1 MNNIFILIG
10 PTASGKSNLAMKL
23 MRKFPFEIIN
33 ADLYSTYKGLNI
45 GTAKPLKE
53 ELNKY
58 KHHLINILEP
68 TMDYNVSQYC
78 KDANKCINEIL
89 SSNKIPLITGGSMM
103 YVYQLLNGL
112 SHEYNVSDTDL
123 KLIKFI
129 QNQYTNEQIVKAI
142 SGFNPAL
149 INKININD
157 SYRIEKLLERLIS
170 NKNKKNNF
178 KGLYEEKNLKIH
190 IIFITI
196 DNRETLRES
205 IKKRTSDML
214 HDGLIEEVKN
224 LLTKFDLNNE
234 SQCMKAIGYKETLE
248 FLNKD
253 ISLDVLN
260 SSITVATQQ
269 LAKRQVTWMNK
280 FKIDYQFSYPENNYH
295 SLFDY
300 IKKILN

>member
-23 MRKFPFEIIN
+23 MSKFPFEIIN

-170 NKNKKNNF
+170 NKNNKHNF
-178 KGLYEEKNLKIH
+178 KGLYKEKNLKIH

-196 DNRETLRES
+196 DDREFLRES
-205 IKKRTSDML
+205 IKKRTSGML
-214 HDGLIEEVKN
+214 NDGLIEEVKN
-224 LLTKFDLNNE
+224 LLSKFNLNNKT
-234 SQCMKAIGYKETLE
+234 QCMKAIGYKETLQ

-253 ISLDVLN
+253 ISLDDAKFVNN
-260 SSITVATQQ
+260 SSNSA
-269 LAKRQVTWMNK
+269 AR
-280 FKIDYQFSYPENNYH
+280 
-295 SLFDY
+295 
-300 IKKILN
+300 

>member
-23 MRKFPFEIIN
+23 ISKFPFEIIN
-33 ADLYSTYKGLNI
+33 ADLYSAYKGLNI

-53 ELNKY
+53 ELKKY

-68 TMDYNVSQYC
+68 TMNYNVSQYC
-78 KDANKCINEIL
+78 KDANRCVNEIL
-89 SSNKIPLITGGSMM
+89 SLNKIPLITGGTMM
-103 YVYQLLNGL
+103 YVYQLLNGF
-112 SHEYNVSDTDL
+112 SYDYNVSDTDL

-129 QNQYTNEQIVKAI
+129 QNQYTNQQIVEAI
-142 SGFNPAL
+142 SNFDPTL
-149 INKININD
+149 TNKININD

-234 SQCMKAIGYKETLE
+234 SQCMKAIGYKETLQ
-248 FLNKD
+248 FLNKE
-253 ISLDVLN
+253 ISLEMLN
-260 SSITVATQQ
+260 SSITIATQQ
-269 LAKRQVTWMNK
+269 LAKRQITWMNK
-280 FKIDYQFSYPENNYH
+280 FNIDYRFSYPENNYH

>member
-68 TMDYNVSQYC
+68 TMNYNVSQYC
-78 KDANKCINEIL
+78 KDAKKCVNEIL
-89 SSNKIPLITGGSMM
+89 SLNKIPLITGGTMM

-123 KLIKFI
+123 KLIKLI
-129 QNQYTNEQIVKAI
+129 QNQYTNQQIVEAI
-142 SGFNPAL
+142 SNFDPTL
-149 INKININD
+149 TNKININD

-178 KGLYEEKNLKIH
+178 KGLYEEKNLKVH

-196 DNRETLRES
+196 GNREILRES

-214 HDGLIEEVKN
+214 HDGLVEEVKN
-224 LLTKFDLNNE
+224 LLRKFNL
-234 SQCMKAIGYKETLE
+234 SKKTQCMKAIGYKETLQ
-248 FLNKD
+248 FLNKE
-253 ISLDVLN
+253 ISLEMLN
-260 SSITVATQQ
+260 SSITIATQQ
-269 LAKRQVTWMNK
+269 LAKRQLTWMNK
-280 FKIDYQFSYPENNYH
+280 FKIDYRFPYPENNYH

>member
-1 MNNIFILIG
+1 MNNIFILMG

-23 MRKFPFEIIN
+23 ISKFPFEIVN
-33 ADLYSTYKGLNI
+33 ADLYSAYKGLNI
-45 GTAKPLKE
+45 GTAKPSEE
-53 ELNKY
+53 ELNEY

-68 TMDYNVSQYC
+68 TMQYNVAQYC
-78 KDANKCINEIL
+78 KDAKKCINEIL
-89 SSNKIPLITGGSMM
+89 SSNKIPLITGGTMM

-112 SHEYNVSDTDL
+112 SHEYNVLDTDS

-129 QNQYTNEQIVKAI
+129 QNQYTNEQILKAI
-142 SGFNPAL
+142 SNFTPAL
-149 INKININD
+149 TGKIDIND

-170 NKNKKNNF
+170 NDNKKNNF

-196 DNRETLRES
+196 DDREFLRES

-214 HDGLIEEVKN
+214 HDGLVEEVKN
-224 LLTKFDLNNE
+224 LLNKFNLNNKA
-234 SQCMKAIGYKETLE
+234 QCMKAIGYKETIQ

-253 ISLDVLN
+253 ISFEMLN
-260 SSITVATQQ
+260 SSITIATQQ

-280 FKIDYQFSYPENNYH
+280 FKIDYRYSYPENNYH
-295 SLFDY
+295 NLFDY

>member
-23 MRKFPFEIIN
+23 ISKFPFEIIN
-33 ADLYSTYKGLNI
+33 ADLYSAYKGLNI

-53 ELNKY
+53 ELKKY

-68 TMDYNVSQYC
+68 TMNYNVSQYC
-78 KDANKCINEIL
+78 KDANKCVNEIL
-89 SSNKIPLITGGSMM
+89 SLNKTPLITGGTMM
-103 YVYQLLNGL
+103 YVYQLLNGF
-112 SHEYNVSDTDL
+112 SYDYNVSDTDL

-129 QNQYTNEQIVKAI
+129 QNQYTNQQIVEAI
-142 SGFNPAL
+142 SNFDPTL
-149 INKININD
+149 TNKININD

-234 SQCMKAIGYKETLE
+234 SQCMKAIGYKETLQ
-248 FLNKD
+248 FLNKE
-253 ISLDVLN
+253 ISLEMLN
-260 SSITVATQQ
+260 SSITIATQQ
-269 LAKRQVTWMNK
+269 LAKRQITWMNK
-280 FKIDYQFSYPENNYH
+280 FNIDYRFSYPENNYH

>member
-23 MRKFPFEIIN
+23 ISKFPFEIIN
-33 ADLYSTYKGLNI
+33 ADLYSAYKGLNI

-53 ELNKY
+53 ELKKY

-68 TMDYNVSQYC
+68 TMNYNVSQYC
-78 KDANKCINEIL
+78 KDAKKCVNEIL
-89 SSNKIPLITGGSMM
+89 SLNKIPLITGGTMM

-129 QNQYTNEQIVKAI
+129 QNQYTNQQIVEAI
-142 SGFNPAL
+142 SNFDPTL
-149 INKININD
+149 TNKININD

-234 SQCMKAIGYKETLE
+234 SQCMKAIGYKETLQ
-248 FLNKD
+248 FLNKE
-253 ISLDVLN
+253 ISLEMLN
-260 SSITVATQQ
+260 SSITIATQQ
-269 LAKRQVTWMNK
+269 LAKRQITWMNK
-280 FKIDYQFSYPENNYH
+280 FNIDYRFSYPENNYH

>member
-23 MRKFPFEIIN
+23 MSKFPFEIIN

-170 NKNKKNNF
+170 NKNNKHNF
-178 KGLYEEKNLKIH
+178 KGLYKEKNLKIH

-196 DNRETLRES
+196 DNREFLRES
-205 IKKRTSDML
+205 IKKRTSGML
-214 HDGLIEEVKN
+214 NDGLIEEVKN
-224 LLTKFDLNNE
+224 LLSKFNLNNKT
-234 SQCMKAIGYKETLE
+234 QCMKAIGYKETLE

>member
-10 PTASGKSNLAMKL
+10 PTASGKSDLAMKL
-23 MRKFPFEIIN
+23 MSKFPFEVIN

-45 GTAKPLKE
+45 GTAKPTKE

-68 TMDYNVSQYC
+68 ATDYNVSQYC
-78 KDANKCINEIL
+78 KDANECINEIL
-89 SSNKIPLITGGSMM
+89 SLNKIPLIVGGTMM
-103 YVYQLLNGL
+103 YIYQLLNGL
-112 SHEYNVSDTDL
+112 SHEYDLSDTDS
-123 KLIKFI
+123 KLIQYI

-142 SGFNPAL
+142 SSFNPDL
-149 INKININD
+149 TNKININD

-178 KGLYEEKNLKIH
+178 KGLYKEKNLKIH

-196 DNRETLRES
+196 DDRELLREN
-205 IKKRTSDML
+205 IKKRTSNML
-214 HDGLIEEVKN
+214 HDGLIDEVKN
-224 LLTKFDLNNE
+224 LLCKFNLNNKT
-234 SQCMKAIGYKETLE
+234 QCMKAIGYKETLQ

-253 ISLDVLN
+253 ISLEELH
-260 SSITVATQQ
+260 SSITIATQQ

-280 FKIDYQFSYPENNYH
+280 FKIDYRFSYPENNYH

>member
-1 MNNIFILIG
+1 MNNIFILMG
-10 PTASGKSNLAMKL
+10 PTASGKSDLAMKL
-23 MRKFPFEIIN
+23 MSKFPFEIIN

-45 GTAKPLKE
+45 GTTKPLKE

-58 KHHLINILEP
+58 KHHLIDILEP
-68 TMDYNVSQYC
+68 TMNYNVSQYC

-89 SSNKIPLITGGSMM
+89 SLNKIPLITGGTMM

-112 SHEYNVSDTDL
+112 SHEYDVSNTDS

-129 QNQYTNEQIVKAI
+129 QDQYTNEQIVKAI
-142 SGFNPAL
+142 SSLNPAL
-149 INKININD
+149 IDKININD

-170 NKNKKNNF
+170 NRNEKNNF

-196 DNRETLRES
+196 DDREFLRES
-205 IKKRTSDML
+205 IKQRTSDML
-214 HDGLIEEVKN
+214 RDGLVEEVKN
-224 LLTKFDLNNE
+224 LLSKFNLNNKT
-234 SQCMKAIGYKETLE
+234 QCMKAIGYKETIQ

-253 ISLDVLN
+253 ISLEMLN
-260 SSITVATQQ
+260 SSITIATQQ

-280 FKIDYQFSYPENNYH
+280 FKIDYRFSYPENNYH

>member
-68 TMDYNVSQYC
+68 TMNYNVSQYC
-78 KDANKCINEIL
+78 KDANRCVNEIL
-89 SSNKIPLITGGSMM
+89 SLNKTPLITGGTMM
-103 YVYQLLNGL
+103 YVYQLLNGF
-112 SHEYNVSDTDL
+112 SYDYNVSDTDL

-129 QNQYTNEQIVKAI
+129 QNQYTNQQIVEAI
-142 SGFNPAL
+142 SNFDPTL
-149 INKININD
+149 TNKININD

-234 SQCMKAIGYKETLE
+234 SQCMKAIGYKETLQ
-248 FLNKD
+248 FLNKE
-253 ISLDVLN
+253 ISLEMLN
-260 SSITVATQQ
+260 SSITIATQQ
-269 LAKRQVTWMNK
+269 LAKRQITWMNK
-280 FKIDYQFSYPENNYH
+280 FNIDYRFSYPENNYH

>member
-23 MRKFPFEIIN
+23 ISKFPFEIIN
-33 ADLYSTYKGLNI
+33 ADLYSAYKGLNI

-53 ELNKY
+53 ELKKY

-68 TMDYNVSQYC
+68 TMNYNVSQYC
-78 KDANKCINEIL
+78 KDANRCVNEIL
-89 SSNKIPLITGGSMM
+89 SLNKTPLITGGTMM
-103 YVYQLLNGL
+103 YVYQLLNGF
-112 SHEYNVSDTDL
+112 SYDYNVSDTDL

-129 QNQYTNEQIVKAI
+129 QNQYTNQQIVEAI
-142 SGFNPAL
+142 SNFDPTL
-149 INKININD
+149 TNKININD

-234 SQCMKAIGYKETLE
+234 SQCMKAIGYKETLQ
-248 FLNKD
+248 FLNKE
-253 ISLDVLN
+253 ISLEMLN
-260 SSITVATQQ
+260 SSIIIATQQ
-269 LAKRQVTWMNK
+269 LAKRQITWMNK
-280 FKIDYQFSYPENNYH
+280 FNIDYRFSYPENNYH

>member
-23 MRKFPFEIIN
+23 MSKFPFEIIN
-33 ADLYSTYKGLNI
+33 ADLYSAYKGLNI

-78 KDANKCINEIL
+78 KDANKCVNEIL
-89 SSNKIPLITGGSMM
+89 SINKIPLITGGTMM

-112 SHEYNVSDTDL
+112 SYDYNVSDTDL
-123 KLIKFI
+123 KLIKLI
-129 QNQYTNEQIVKAI
+129 QNQYTNQQIVEAI
-142 SGFNPAL
+142 SNFDPSL
-149 INKININD
+149 TNKININD
-157 SYRIEKLLERLIS
+157 SYRIEKLLERLVS

-178 KGLYEEKNLKIH
+178 KGLYEEKNIKIH

-196 DNRETLRES
+196 DNREILRES

-224 LLTKFDLNNE
+224 LLIKFDLNNE
-234 SQCMKAIGYKETLE
+234 SQCMKAIGYKETLQ
-248 FLNKD
+248 FLNKE
-253 ISLDVLN
+253 ISLEMLN
-260 SSITVATQQ
+260 SSITIATQQ
-269 LAKRQVTWMNK
+269 LAKRQITWMNK
-280 FKIDYQFSYPENNYH
+280 FNIDYRFSYPENNYH

-300 IKKILN
+300 IKKVLN

>member
-23 MRKFPFEIIN
+23 MSKFPFEIIN

-68 TMDYNVSQYC
+68 TMNYNVSQYC
-78 KDANKCINEIL
+78 KDAKKCVNEIL
-89 SSNKIPLITGGSMM
+89 SLNKIPLITGGTMM
-103 YVYQLLNGL
+103 YVYQLLNGF
-112 SHEYNVSDTDL
+112 SYDYNVSDTDL

-129 QNQYTNEQIVKAI
+129 QNQYTNQQIVEAI
-142 SGFNPAL
+142 SNFDPTL
-149 INKININD
+149 TNKININD

-234 SQCMKAIGYKETLE
+234 SQCMKAIGYKETLQ
-248 FLNKD
+248 FLNKE
-253 ISLDVLN
+253 ISLEMLN
-260 SSITVATQQ
+260 SSITIATQQ
-269 LAKRQVTWMNK
+269 LAKRQITWMNK
-280 FKIDYQFSYPENNYH
+280 FNIDYRFSYPENNYH

>member
-1 MNNIFILIG
+1 MNNVFILMG
-10 PTASGKSNLAMKL
+10 PTASGKSHLAMKL
-23 MRKFPFEIIN
+23 MSKLPFEIVN

-53 ELNKY
+53 ELIKY

-157 SYRIEKLLERLIS
+157 SYRIEKLLERLIA
-170 NKNKKNNF
+170 NKNNKHNF
-178 KGLYEEKNLKIH
+178 KGLYKEKNLKIH

-196 DNRETLRES
+196 DDREFLRES
-205 IKKRTSDML
+205 IKKRTSGML
-214 HDGLIEEVKN
+214 NDGLIEEVKN
-224 LLTKFDLNNE
+224 LLSKFNLNNKT
-234 SQCMKAIGYKETLE
+234 QCMKAIGYKETLE

>member
-23 MRKFPFEIIN
+23 MSKFPFEIIN

-89 SSNKIPLITGGSMM
+89 SLNKIPLITGGTMM

-112 SHEYNVSDTDL
+112 SHEYDVTDTDL

-129 QNQYTNEQIVKAI
+129 I
-142 SGFNPAL
+142 
-149 INKININD
+149 
-157 SYRIEKLLERLIS
+157 
-170 NKNKKNNF
+170 
-178 KGLYEEKNLKIH
+178 LKI
-190 IIFITI
+190 
-196 DNRETLRES
+196 
-205 IKKRTSDML
+205 
-214 HDGLIEEVKN
+214 
-224 LLTKFDLNNE
+224 
-234 SQCMKAIGYKETLE
+234 Q
-248 FLNKD
+248 
-253 ISLDVLN
+253 IS
-260 SSITVATQQ
+260 
-269 LAKRQVTWMNK
+269 
-280 FKIDYQFSYPENNYH
+280 
-295 SLFDY
+295 
-300 IKKILN
+300 

>member
-23 MRKFPFEIIN
+23 MSKFPFEIIN
-33 ADLYSTYKGLNI
+33 ADLYSAYKGLNI

-78 KDANKCINEIL
+78 KDANKCVNEIL
-89 SSNKIPLITGGSMM
+89 SINKIPLITGGTMM

-112 SHEYNVSDTDL
+112 SYEYNVSDTDL
-123 KLIKFI
+123 KLIKLI
-129 QNQYTNEQIVKAI
+129 QNQYTNQQIVEAI
-142 SGFNPAL
+142 SNFDPSL
-149 INKININD
+149 TNKININD
-157 SYRIEKLLERLIS
+157 SYRIEKLLERLVS

-178 KGLYEEKNLKIH
+178 KGLYEEKNIKIH

-196 DNRETLRES
+196 DNREILRES

-224 LLTKFDLNNE
+224 LLIKFDLNNE
-234 SQCMKAIGYKETLE
+234 SQCMKAIGYKETLQ
-248 FLNKD
+248 FLNKE
-253 ISLDVLN
+253 ISLEMLN
-260 SSITVATQQ
+260 SSITIATQQ
-269 LAKRQVTWMNK
+269 LAKRQITWMNK
-280 FKIDYQFSYPENNYH
+280 FNIDYRFSYPENNYH

-300 IKKILN
+300 IKKVLN

>member
-68 TMDYNVSQYC
+68 TMNYNVSQYC
-78 KDANKCINEIL
+78 KDANRCVNEIL
-89 SSNKIPLITGGSMM
+89 SLNKTPLITGGTMM
-103 YVYQLLNGL
+103 YVYQLLNGF
-112 SHEYNVSDTDL
+112 SYDYNVSDTDL

-129 QNQYTNEQIVKAI
+129 QNQYTNQQIVEAI
-142 SGFNPAL
+142 SNFDPTL
-149 INKININD
+149 TNKININD

-234 SQCMKAIGYKETLE
+234 SQCMKAIGYKETLQ
-248 FLNKD
+248 FLNKE
-253 ISLDVLN
+253 ISLEMLN
-260 SSITVATQQ
+260 SSIIIATQQ
-269 LAKRQVTWMNK
+269 LAKRQITWMNK
-280 FKIDYQFSYPENNYH
+280 FNIDYRFSYPENNYH

>member
-23 MRKFPFEIIN
+23 MSKFPFEIIN
-33 ADLYSTYKGLNI
+33 ADLYSSYKGLNI

-170 NKNKKNNF
+170 NKNNKHKF
-178 KGLYEEKNLKIH
+178 KGLYKEKNLKIY

-196 DNRETLRES
+196 DDREFLRES
-205 IKKRTSDML
+205 IKKRTSGML
-214 HDGLIEEVKN
+214 NDGLIEEVKN
-224 LLTKFDLNNE
+224 LLSKFNLNNKT
-234 SQCMKAIGYKETLE
+234 QCMKAIGYKETLE

>member
-1 MNNIFILIG
+1 MNNVFILMG
-10 PTASGKSNLAMKL
+10 PTASGKSNLAMRLMSKL
-23 MRKFPFEIIN
+23 PFEIVN

-53 ELNKY
+53 ELKKY

-78 KDANKCINEIL
+78 KDASKCINEIL
-89 SSNKIPLITGGSMM
+89 SLNKIPLIVGGTMM
-103 YVYQLLNGL
+103 YIYQLLNGL
-112 SHEYNVSDTDL
+112 SHEYDLSDTDL

-142 SGFNPAL
+142 SNFDRTL
-149 INKININD
+149 TNKININD

-178 KGLYEEKNLKIH
+178 KGLYEEKNLKVH

-196 DNRETLRES
+196 DNREILRES

-214 HDGLIEEVKN
+214 HDGLVEEVKN
-224 LLTKFDLNNE
+224 LLSKFNL
-234 SQCMKAIGYKETLE
+234 SKKTQCMKAIGYKETLQ
-248 FLNKD
+248 FLNKE
-253 ISLDVLN
+253 ISLEMLN
-260 SSITVATQQ
+260 SSITIATQQ
-269 LAKRQVTWMNK
+269 LAKRQITWMNK
-280 FKIDYQFSYPENNYH
+280 FNIDYRFSYPENNYH